1 MVNSKPQQLVLT
13 GLAAAFICIAGP
25 MTLLLPISP
34 VPISLC
40 TLAIYFCGYLLGSK
54 YAVISVLVYLL
65 IGFLG
70 VPVFSGFTSGPGRLL
85 GPTGGY
91 LIGYLLLALI
101 CGCSHSRSRKQL
113 LFYCLLGTFACYT
126 LGTLWLAWQNHL
138 SLFTACM
145 TGMVPFLPGDGI
157 KILIVTLAGPS
168 IYKRLRF

>member
-13 GLAAAFICIAGP
+13 GLAAAFICITGP
-25 MTLLLPISP
+25 LTLLLPISP

-40 TLAIYFCGYLLGSK
+40 TLSICFCGYLLGSK

-70 VPVFSGFTSGPGRLL
+70 VPVYSGFTAGPGRLL

-91 LIGYLLLALI
+91 LLGYLLLALI
-101 CGCSHSRSRKQL
+101 CGLSRGKSRKHLL
-113 LFYCLLGTFACYT
+113 LFCLLGTLACYVP
-126 LGTLWLAWQNHL
+126 GTLWLSWQNHL
-138 SLFTACM
+138 TLSGACLA
-145 TGMVPFLPGDGI
+145 GVLPFLPGDAI
-157 KILIVTLAGPS
+157 KLFLVTISGPS